1 MGWVYLL
8 ECADGTFYCGS
19 TTDLDLR
26 LWQHN
31 EGLGAAYTRKRLPVT
46 LVWAAQFERIDEA
59 FAFEKR
65 VQGWGRAKRLALIEG
80 RYEDLPRLSSR
91 SFAAVKERKA
101 APPPDRHLGM

>member
-1 MGWVYLL
+1 MGWVYIL

-26 LWQHN
+26 VWQHN
-31 EGLGAAYTRKRLPVT
+31 EGLGASYTRRRRPVK
-46 LVWAAQFERIDEA
+46 LAWAAQFERIDEA

-80 RYEDLPRLSSR
+80 RHGDLPGLSSR
-91 SFAAVKERKA
+91 SFAALQERKA
-101 APPPDRHLGM
+101 APPPA